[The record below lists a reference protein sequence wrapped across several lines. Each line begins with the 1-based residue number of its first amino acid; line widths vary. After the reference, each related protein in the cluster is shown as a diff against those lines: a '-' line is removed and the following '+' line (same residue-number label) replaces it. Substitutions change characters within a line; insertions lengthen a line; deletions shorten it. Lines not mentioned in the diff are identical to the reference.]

1 MLLCLHLGAR
11 KIIALG
17 ASQVCNGVDIT
28 MCTVQSN
35 VNIITMLVCI
45 WSLPIPI
52 LCIFYLCF
60 HLINVLQSNSAI
72 PNTMLQ
78 CDMHMTNMT

>member
-11 KIIALG
+11 NALG
-17 ASQVCNGVDIT
+17 TSQICNGVDTT

-72 PNTMLQ
+72 PSTKLQ

>member
-11 KIIALG
+11 NALG
-17 ASQVCNGVDIT
+17 ASQICNGVYIT

-35 VNIITMLVCI
+35 VNIITMLVL
-45 WSLPIPI
+45 LPIHI

-60 HLINVLQSNSAI
+60 HLINVLQSNSAL

-78 CDMHMTNMT
+78 CDMHMTNIT